1 MHYQNLLGRNVTVF
15 DLQMFPEAATPEDR
29 PDEIVIGD
37 ITDPDSINRAVEGM
51 DAIVH
56 LAAQTGVPGSMED
69 PVTDCFTNVVGTM
82 RVLEAAR
89 AANVQKVV
97 IASSAAPLGRAEPP
111 ASEDKVPLPISPYGA
126 SKLAAEA
133 YCLAYFGSWG
143 LNTVALRFANVYG
156 PRAGH
161 KESVVAKFMKDIL
174 ADGQIGIDGSGGQTR
189 DFVFVGDLCAAI
201 DSALQF
207 DGGGEIF
214 QVGTGTETS
223 VAELAQL
230 IVDTSNHD
238 VEINYG
244 PTRAGDVAR
253 NYSDITKARS
263 MLNWSPEVELAY
275 GISETWQWF
284 ERAMGA
290 AE

>member
-1 MHYQNLLGRNVTVF
+1 
-15 DLQMFPEAATPEDR
+15 
-29 PDEIVIGD
+29 
-37 ITDPDSINRAVEGM
+37 
-51 DAIVH
+51 
-56 LAAQTGVPGSMED
+56 
-69 PVTDCFTNVVGTM
+69 
-82 RVLEAAR
+82 
-89 AANVQKVV
+89 
-97 IASSAAPLGRAEPP
+97 
-111 ASEDKVPLPISPYGA
+111 
-126 SKLAAEA
+126 
-133 YCLAYFGSWG
+133 
-143 LNTVALRFANVYG
+143 
-156 PRAGH
+156 
-161 KESVVAKFMKDIL
+161 MKDIL